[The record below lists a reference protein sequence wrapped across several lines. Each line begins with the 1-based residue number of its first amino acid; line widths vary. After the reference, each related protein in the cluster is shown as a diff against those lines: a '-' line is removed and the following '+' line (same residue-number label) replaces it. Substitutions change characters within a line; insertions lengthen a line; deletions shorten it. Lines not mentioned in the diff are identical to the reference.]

1 MKVATKYYDVPPE
14 SEWFTRFDVLMIKRD
29 HRRILNVQPE
39 INICYGC
46 KLECAKMMFDFEVMS
61 N

>member
-1 MKVATKYYDVPPE
+1 MKVETKYYDVPPE

-29 HRRILNVQPE
+29 HRRILNRQPE
-39 INICYGC
+39 INICHGC
-46 KLECAKMMFDFEVMS
+46 KLECAKMINDFEVMA